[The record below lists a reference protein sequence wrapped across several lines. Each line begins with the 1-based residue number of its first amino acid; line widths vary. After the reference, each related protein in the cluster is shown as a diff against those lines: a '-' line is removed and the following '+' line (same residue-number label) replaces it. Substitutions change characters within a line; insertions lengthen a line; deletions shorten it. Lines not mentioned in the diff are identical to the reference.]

1 MTKVTTKKTA
11 VSLLCVCALL
21 LALVAAFAG
30 GGVFNPV
37 SSKAENIAASE
48 NLLDLSKPMSDK
60 AGCDFGGPVVRFH
73 WKAGQSGAHW
83 GGMFVQCGEG
93 KRIRDLISLETT
105 DGTSKTLAGWEE
117 EGLITRVIFYGQMVG
132 VNLEKSGLKVEQVK
146 YLTLH
151 AGLMPIKGNGAW
163 NTNDTNG
170 KTLVSGEAGA
180 NEISEATANTWG
192 SGNASY
198 VLPTDI
204 KLYVNHATQYLEL
217 AAEELTVKTEPA
229 KKDYIS
235 GEAFVPDGMVIT
247 ESLSDSTTRDI
258 PVTAAMCSAIGED
271 GTVTIS
277 YGGKTVT
284 YQVQV
289 EKVTEALQS
298 IAMKDGYKIEYKKF
312 DLNTSTVSGTV
323 VATVLDTESNQT
335 ITRDIPLTAD
345 MIVSRPD
352 TTESGTKKVTVS
364 YSLLNVTE
372 TVEADA
378 TVLTEKVESNV
389 EGGNYG
395 VSGKTPANSDR
406 HLALKFT
413 ADTDMKFLTNLQ
425 NRPAVNPEKTLSD
438 MILIKYSGSD
448 ELVSL
453 KDIGGGLGTYGSQLF
468 IQNIDKAEK
477 GNVQYVI
484 VKAGFM
490 QYTASVDHTGNDQ
503 DIIAG
508 YYPSVVNG
516 KLSVVTEDIYIAWTK
531 NTGDYGKVTKPIKDF
546 KITLADDA
554 QTEYFVGEE
563 LNLTGVT
570 YSADYVNPA
579 ETAKLSGSVTK
590 DMCTAIPDTAGDAV
604 ITVSLNNATATF
616 DIKVKEATK
625 ELKSVALKEGSVI
638 TYKKFALEPE
648 SGCKLIAT
656 FEDKTTH
663 ETTTEEIDLLP
674 SMVTVRPDTSV
685 AGEDKTATVAYKAL
699 GKTVQAAL
707 AAKVENTVTETK
719 ILGIHYGET
728 NNVNNQFGI
737 KFNIVT
743 GGADGLKAI
752 DNIGGLGSV
761 IPGKTLG
768 DLMLIKFTKKTE
780 PIALSAA
787 ELNKLQPAFYGG
799 GFVLRELNTVKE
811 SHGDVEYIIIKAGF
825 VWYSSTKDTWGQG
838 DKADTKDYFPV
849 ATNVFTQDLYVGFL
863 NDLLVNPVKSITAV
877 LPEDYKTEYMQ
888 GEALSV
894 KDVLVRIEYVN
905 PDLKSE
911 SIALTADMCGAITGD
926 SSAAQAEITY
936 MGKTYTITGLTLS
949 DERVTGIEVTK
960 AGKTEYAFLTDKF
973 DISGYEISMVI
984 ENVTTNATRKQA
996 IEHGDIIVS
1005 GYSDHDLGEQTVK
1018 FTYGDFETEQKI
1030 TTVNGEPGK
1039 YLSVDYISNYNS
1051 YESTQH
1057 KGLIV
1062 NVGFEGMSAPAL
1074 KVFWQGEKLPNVA
1087 NKVMINGKLAS
1098 DLIAN
1103 GSLDSIRF
1111 WSNQIVF
1118 MFYTDKMQPTKSS
1131 DKYVEGTTELVEK
1144 VTFLPGFQFYATSV
1158 DIWGTSWTME
1168 DITLIPHAVIKSE
1181 LTLENVNYGMGWV
1194 RELKKDGDSVAA
1206 DAITIGSMPNKTTF
1220 KVGEKL
1226 NASDLLPGLQLH
1238 FKYADGG
1245 EEDIIPGIS
1254 DIEFDNNVTATA
1266 GKKTVTVYF
1275 KSNDY
1280 YATFEIEVVGENAAA
1295 ESEEGCGCSGS
1306 VISGSTALAAI
1317 CLLGAM
1323 AAVTFA
1329 KRKER
1334 N

>member
-30 GGVFNPV
+30 GGGVFNPV
-37 SSKAENIAASE
+37 SSKAEQTYK
-48 NLLDLSKPMSDK
+48 LDLTSGIK
-60 AGCDFGGPVVRFH
+60 ATCGQAAVDAAPNVMYFKFGGGLNMTDGSKMELNEIVP
-73 WKAGQSGAHW
+73 A
-83 GGMFVQCGEG
+83 GEG
-93 KRIRDLISLETT
+93 TEATTLGVYLEITCTEGTDTVNGWKNRGKAFRI
-105 DGTSKTLAGWEE
+105 AC
-117 EGLITRVIFYGQMVG
+117 YGAYFLLQFENNSM
-132 VNLEKSGLKVEQVK
+132 
-146 YLTLH
+146 
-151 AGLMPIKGNGAW
+151 GNGAEV
-163 NTNDTNG
+163 TSVKFKRG
-170 KTLVSGEAGA
+170 FTLFEGGTSEGDWVFAHKCDKKVEGSEFEKDVSLHLNRTTGMYEHLV
-180 NEISEATANTWG
+180 
-192 SGNASY
+192 GNAEGD
-198 VLPTDI
+198 LQTAGDAN
-204 KLYVNHATQYLEL
+204 KTQYLEGEAFDPTGL
-217 AAEELTVKTEPA
+217 TLTVKSA
-229 KKDYIS
+229 
-235 GEAFVPDGMVIT
+235 DGDT
-247 ESLSDSTTRDI
+247 FTDI

-289 EKVTEALQS
+289 QKATEELQS
-298 IAMKDGYKIEYKKF
+298 IAMKEGYKIEYKKF
-312 DLNTSTVSGTV
+312 DLNTSAVSGTV

-335 ITRDIPLTAD
+335 TTRDIPLTAD

-378 TVLTEKVESNV
+378 TVLTEKVSSNIVGV
-389 EGGNYG
+389 EYDVADG
-395 VSGKTPANSDR
+395 VVSDNR
-406 HLALKFT
+406 HLGFKFENNSYMNT
-413 ADTDMKFLTNLQ
+413 LTTNWRT
-425 NRPAVNPEKTLSD
+425 NASVIPDKTLGD
-438 MILIKYSGSD
+438 LVEIKYSD
-448 ELVSL
+448 ETATKTLTEINGAIISVGDRL
-453 KDIGGGLGTYGSQLF
+453 LL
-468 IQNIDKAEK
+468 QNAEK
-477 GNVQYVI
+477 ANATVDYII
-484 VKAGFM
+484 VRAGFLM
-490 QYTASVDHTGNDQ
+490 YSGSNGAAPADMVPHV
-503 DIIAG
+503 A
-508 YYPSVVNG
+508 PSG
-516 KLSVVTEDIYIAWTK
+516 KLSVVTEDFYIGYSSTDK
-531 NTGDYGKVTKPIKDF
+531 NAKYGKIVKPVKNLV
-546 KITLADDA
+546 ITVANGA

-590 DMCTAIPDTAGDAV
+590 DMCSAIPDTAGDAE

-616 DIKVKEATK
+616 NIKVKEATK

-663 ETTTEEIDLLP
+663 ETTTEEIELLP

-849 ATNVFTQDLYVGFL
+849 ATNVFTQDLYAGFL

-1030 TTVNGEPGK
+1030 TTVNGEPNK

-1266 GKKTVTVYF
+1266 GTKTVTVYF

-1280 YATFEIEVVGENAAA
+1280 YATFEIEVVGENTAA
-1295 ESEEGCGCSGS
+1295 ESETGCGCSGS
-1306 VISGSTALAAI
+1306 VISGSTVLAAI

-1323 AAVTFA
+1323 AAITFA

>member
-37 SSKAENIAASE
+37 SSKAEQTYK
-48 NLLDLSKPMSDK
+48 LDLTSGIK
-60 AGCDFGGPVVRFH
+60 ATCGQPSVDTASNVMYFKFGGGLNMTDGSKMELNEIVP
-73 WKAGQSGAHW
+73 A
-83 GGMFVQCGEG
+83 GEG
-93 KRIRDLISLETT
+93 TEATTLGDYLEITCTEGVNTVNGWKSKGKSFRIACYGAYFLLQFENNSMGNGVEVTSVKFKRGFTLFEG
-105 DGTSKTLAGWEE
+105 GTS
-117 EGLITRVIFYGQMVG
+117 EGDWVFTH
-132 VNLEKSGLKVEQVK
+132 KCDKKVEGSEFEKDVS
-146 YLTLH
+146 LH
-151 AGLMPIKGNGAW
+151 LNRTTGMYEH
-163 NTNDTNG
+163 
-170 KTLVSGEAGA
+170 LV
-180 NEISEATANTWG
+180 
-192 SGNASY
+192 GNAEGD
-198 VLPTDI
+198 LQTAGDAN
-204 KLYVNHATQYLEL
+204 KTQYLEGEAFDPTGL
-217 AAEELTVKTEPA
+217 TLTVKSA
-229 KKDYIS
+229 D
-235 GEAFVPDGMVIT
+235 GDAFT
-247 ESLSDSTTRDI
+247 DI

-284 YQVQV
+284 YKVQVQ
-289 EKVTEALQS
+289 KATEELQS
-298 IAMKDGYKIEYKKF
+298 IAMKEGYKIEYKKF

-378 TVLTEKVESNV
+378 TVLTEKVSSNIVGV
-389 EGGNYG
+389 EYDVADG
-395 VSGKTPANSDR
+395 VVSDNR
-406 HLALKFT
+406 HLGFKFENNSYMNT
-413 ADTDMKFLTNLQ
+413 LTTNWRT
-425 NRPAVNPEKTLSD
+425 NASVIPDKTLGD
-438 MILIKYSGSD
+438 LVEIKYSD
-448 ELVSL
+448 ETATKTLTEINGAIISVGDRL
-453 KDIGGGLGTYGSQLF
+453 LL
-468 IQNIDKAEK
+468 QNAEK
-477 GNVQYVI
+477 ANATVDYII
-484 VKAGFM
+484 VRAGFLM
-490 QYTASVDHTGNDQ
+490 YSGSNGAAPADMVPHV
-503 DIIAG
+503 A
-508 YYPSVVNG
+508 PNG
-516 KLSVVTEDIYIAWTK
+516 KLSVVTEDFYIGYSSTDK
-531 NTGDYGKVTKPIKDF
+531 NAKYGKIVKPVKNLV
-546 KITLADDA
+546 ITVANGA

-616 DIKVKEATK
+616 NIKVKEATK

-663 ETTTEEIDLLP
+663 ETTTEEIELLP

-780 PIALSAA
+780 PIALSAT

-849 ATNVFTQDLYVGFL
+849 ATNVFTQDLYAGFL
-863 NDLLVNPVKSITAV
+863 NGLLVNPVKSITAV
-877 LPEDYKTEYMQ
+877 LPEGYKTEYMQ

-996 IEHGDIIVS
+996 IEHGDIVVS

-1030 TTVNGEPGK
+1030 TTVNGEPNK

-1158 DIWGTSWTME
+1158 DIWGTSWTMD
-1168 DITLIPHAVIKSE
+1168 DITLIPHAVIKTE

-1295 ESEEGCGCSGS
+1295 ESETGCGCSGS

-1323 AAVTFA
+1323 AAITFA

>member
-1 MTKVTTKKTA
+1 MTD
-11 VSLLCVCALL
+11 
-21 LALVAAFAG
+21 G
-30 GGVFNPV
+30 
-37 SSKAENIAASE
+37 SKMELNEIVPA
-48 NLLDLSKPMSDK
+48 
-60 AGCDFGGPVVRFH
+60 
-73 WKAGQSGAHW
+73 
-83 GGMFVQCGEG
+83 GEG
-93 KRIRDLISLETT
+93 TEATTLGVYLEITCTEGTDTVNGWKNRGKAFRI
-105 DGTSKTLAGWEE
+105 AC
-117 EGLITRVIFYGQMVG
+117 YGAYFLLQFENNSM
-132 VNLEKSGLKVEQVK
+132 
-146 YLTLH
+146 
-151 AGLMPIKGNGAW
+151 GNGAEV
-163 NTNDTNG
+163 TSVKFKRG
-170 KTLVSGEAGA
+170 FTLFEGGTSEGDWVFAHKCDKKVEGSEFEKDVSLHLNRTTGMYEHLV
-180 NEISEATANTWG
+180 
-192 SGNASY
+192 GNAEGD
-198 VLPTDI
+198 LQTAGDAN
-204 KLYVNHATQYLEL
+204 KTQYLEGEAFDPTGL
-217 AAEELTVKTEPA
+217 TLTVKSA
-229 KKDYIS
+229 
-235 GEAFVPDGMVIT
+235 DGDT
-247 ESLSDSTTRDI
+247 FTDI

-289 EKVTEALQS
+289 QKATEELQS
-298 IAMKDGYKIEYKKF
+298 IAMKEGYKIEYKKF
-312 DLNTSTVSGTV
+312 DLNTSAVSGTV

-335 ITRDIPLTAD
+335 TTRDIPLTAD

-378 TVLTEKVESNV
+378 TVLTEKVSSNIVGV
-389 EGGNYG
+389 EYDVADG
-395 VSGKTPANSDR
+395 VVSDNR
-406 HLALKFT
+406 HLGFKFENNSYMNT
-413 ADTDMKFLTNLQ
+413 LTTNWRT
-425 NRPAVNPEKTLSD
+425 NASVIPDKTLGD
-438 MILIKYSGSD
+438 LVEIKYSD
-448 ELVSL
+448 ETATKTLTEINGAIISVGDRL
-453 KDIGGGLGTYGSQLF
+453 LL
-468 IQNIDKAEK
+468 QNAEK
-477 GNVQYVI
+477 ANATVDYII
-484 VKAGFM
+484 VRAGFLM
-490 QYTASVDHTGNDQ
+490 YSGSNGAAPADMVPHV
-503 DIIAG
+503 A
-508 YYPSVVNG
+508 PSG
-516 KLSVVTEDIYIAWTK
+516 KLSVVTEDFYIGYSSTDK
-531 NTGDYGKVTKPIKDF
+531 NAKYGKIVKPVKNLV
-546 KITLADDA
+546 ITVANGA

-590 DMCTAIPDTAGDAV
+590 DMCSAIPDTAGDAE

-616 DIKVKEATK
+616 NIKVKEATK

-663 ETTTEEIDLLP
+663 ETTTEEIELLP

-849 ATNVFTQDLYVGFL
+849 ATNVFTQDLYAGFL

-1030 TTVNGEPGK
+1030 TTVNGEPNK

-1266 GKKTVTVYF
+1266 GTKTVTVYF

-1280 YATFEIEVVGENAAA
+1280 YATFEIEVVGENTAA
-1295 ESEEGCGCSGS
+1295 ESETGCGCSGS
-1306 VISGSTALAAI
+1306 VISGSTVLAAI

-1323 AAVTFA
+1323 AAITFA

>member
-37 SSKAENIAASE
+37 SSKAEQTYK
-48 NLLDLSKPMSDK
+48 LDLTSGIK
-60 AGCDFGGPVVRFH
+60 ATCGQPSVDTASNVMYFKFGGGLNMTDGSKMELNEIVP
-73 WKAGQSGAHW
+73 A
-83 GGMFVQCGEG
+83 GEG
-93 KRIRDLISLETT
+93 TEATTLGDYLEITCTEGVNTVNGWKSKGKSFRIACYGAYFLLQFENNSMDNGVEVTSVKFKRGFTLFEG
-105 DGTSKTLAGWEE
+105 GTS
-117 EGLITRVIFYGQMVG
+117 EGDWVFTH
-132 VNLEKSGLKVEQVK
+132 KCDKKVEGSEFEKDVS
-146 YLTLH
+146 LH
-151 AGLMPIKGNGAW
+151 LNRTTGMYEH
-163 NTNDTNG
+163 
-170 KTLVSGEAGA
+170 LV
-180 NEISEATANTWG
+180 
-192 SGNASY
+192 GNAEGD
-198 VLPTDI
+198 LQTAGDAN
-204 KLYVNHATQYLEL
+204 KTQYLEGEAFDPTGL
-217 AAEELTVKTEPA
+217 TLTVKSA
-229 KKDYIS
+229 
-235 GEAFVPDGMVIT
+235 DGDT
-247 ESLSDSTTRDI
+247 FTDI

-284 YQVQV
+284 YKVQVQ
-289 EKVTEALQS
+289 KATEELQS
-298 IAMKDGYKIEYKKF
+298 IAMKEGYKIEYKKF

-378 TVLTEKVESNV
+378 TVLTEKVSSNIVGV
-389 EGGNYG
+389 EYDVADG
-395 VSGKTPANSDR
+395 VVSDNR
-406 HLALKFT
+406 HLGFKFENNSYMNT
-413 ADTDMKFLTNLQ
+413 LTTNWRT
-425 NRPAVNPEKTLSD
+425 NASVIPDKTLGD
-438 MILIKYSGSD
+438 LVEIKYSD
-448 ELVSL
+448 ETATKTLTEINGAIISVGDRL
-453 KDIGGGLGTYGSQLF
+453 LL
-468 IQNIDKAEK
+468 QNAEK
-477 GNVQYVI
+477 ANATVDYII
-484 VKAGFM
+484 VRAGFLM
-490 QYTASVDHTGNDQ
+490 YSGSNGAAPADMVPHV
-503 DIIAG
+503 A
-508 YYPSVVNG
+508 PNG
-516 KLSVVTEDIYIAWTK
+516 KLSVVTEDFYIGYSSTDK
-531 NTGDYGKVTKPIKDF
+531 NAKYGKIVKPVKNLV
-546 KITLADDA
+546 ITVANGA

-616 DIKVKEATK
+616 NIKVKEATK

-663 ETTTEEIDLLP
+663 ETTTEEIELLP

-780 PIALSAA
+780 PIALSAT

-849 ATNVFTQDLYVGFL
+849 ATNVFTQDLYAGFL
-863 NDLLVNPVKSITAV
+863 NGLLVNPVKSITAV
-877 LPEDYKTEYMQ
+877 LPEGYKTEYMQ

-996 IEHGDIIVS
+996 IEHGDIVVS

-1030 TTVNGEPGK
+1030 TTVNGEPNK

-1158 DIWGTSWTME
+1158 DIWGTSWTMD
-1168 DITLIPHAVIKSE
+1168 DITLIPHAVIKTE

-1295 ESEEGCGCSGS
+1295 ESETGCGCSGS

-1323 AAVTFA
+1323 AAITFA

>member
-37 SSKAENIAASE
+37 SSKAEQTYK
-48 NLLDLSKPMSDK
+48 LDLTSGIK
-60 AGCDFGGPVVRFH
+60 ATCGQAAVDAAPNVMYFKFGGGLNMTDGSKMELNEIVP
-73 WKAGQSGAHW
+73 A
-83 GGMFVQCGEG
+83 GEG
-93 KRIRDLISLETT
+93 TEATTLGVYLEITCTEGTDTVNGWKNRGKAFRI
-105 DGTSKTLAGWEE
+105 AC
-117 EGLITRVIFYGQMVG
+117 YGAYFLLQFENNSM
-132 VNLEKSGLKVEQVK
+132 
-146 YLTLH
+146 
-151 AGLMPIKGNGAW
+151 GNGAEV
-163 NTNDTNG
+163 TSVKFKRG
-170 KTLVSGEAGA
+170 FTLFEGGTSEGDWVFAHKCDKKVEGSEFEKDVSLHLNRTTGMYEHLV
-180 NEISEATANTWG
+180 
-192 SGNASY
+192 GNAEGD
-198 VLPTDI
+198 LQTAGDAN
-204 KLYVNHATQYLEL
+204 KTQYLEGEAFDPTGL
-217 AAEELTVKTEPA
+217 TLTVKSA
-229 KKDYIS
+229 
-235 GEAFVPDGMVIT
+235 DGDT
-247 ESLSDSTTRDI
+247 FTDI

-289 EKVTEALQS
+289 QKATEELQS
-298 IAMKDGYKIEYKKF
+298 IAMKEGYKIEYKKF
-312 DLNTSTVSGTV
+312 DLNTSAVSGTV

-335 ITRDIPLTAD
+335 TTRDIPLTAD

-378 TVLTEKVESNV
+378 TVLTEKVSSNIVGV
-389 EGGNYG
+389 EYDVADG
-395 VSGKTPANSDR
+395 VVSDNR
-406 HLALKFT
+406 HLGFKFENNSYMNT
-413 ADTDMKFLTNLQ
+413 LTTNWRT
-425 NRPAVNPEKTLSD
+425 NASVIPDKTLGD
-438 MILIKYSGSD
+438 LVEIKYSD
-448 ELVSL
+448 ETATKTLTEINGAIISVGDRL
-453 KDIGGGLGTYGSQLF
+453 LL
-468 IQNIDKAEK
+468 QNAEK
-477 GNVQYVI
+477 ANATVDYII
-484 VKAGFM
+484 VRAGFLM
-490 QYTASVDHTGNDQ
+490 YSGSNGAAPADMVPHV
-503 DIIAG
+503 A
-508 YYPSVVNG
+508 PSG
-516 KLSVVTEDIYIAWTK
+516 KLSVVTEDFYIGYSSTDK
-531 NTGDYGKVTKPIKDF
+531 NAKYGKIVKPVKNLV
-546 KITLADDA
+546 ITVANGA

-590 DMCTAIPDTAGDAV
+590 DMCSAIPDTAGDAE

-616 DIKVKEATK
+616 NIKVKEATK

-663 ETTTEEIDLLP
+663 ETTTEEIELLP

-849 ATNVFTQDLYVGFL
+849 ATNVFTQDLYAGFL

-1030 TTVNGEPGK
+1030 TTVNGEPNK

-1266 GKKTVTVYF
+1266 GTKTVTVYF

-1280 YATFEIEVVGENAAA
+1280 YATFEIEVVGENTAA
-1295 ESEEGCGCSGS
+1295 ESETGCGCSGS
-1306 VISGSTALAAI
+1306 VISGSTVLAAI

-1323 AAVTFA
+1323 AAITFA

>member
-37 SSKAENIAASE
+37 SSKAEQTYK
-48 NLLDLSKPMSDK
+48 LDLTSGIK
-60 AGCDFGGPVVRFH
+60 ATCGQAAVDAAPNVMYFKFGGGLNMTDGSKMELNEIVP
-73 WKAGQSGAHW
+73 A
-83 GGMFVQCGEG
+83 GEG
-93 KRIRDLISLETT
+93 TEATTLGDYLEITCTEGTDTVNGWKNRGKAFRI
-105 DGTSKTLAGWEE
+105 AC
-117 EGLITRVIFYGQMVG
+117 YGAYFLLQFENNSM
-132 VNLEKSGLKVEQVK
+132 
-146 YLTLH
+146 
-151 AGLMPIKGNGAW
+151 GNGAEV
-163 NTNDTNG
+163 TSVKFKRG
-170 KTLVSGEAGA
+170 FTLFEGGTSEGDWVFTHKCDKKVEGSEFEKDVSLHLNRTTGMYEHLV
-180 NEISEATANTWG
+180 
-192 SGNASY
+192 GNAEGD
-198 VLPTDI
+198 LQTAGDAN
-204 KLYVNHATQYLEL
+204 KTQYLEGEAFDPTGL
-217 AAEELTVKTEPA
+217 TLTVKSA
-229 KKDYIS
+229 
-235 GEAFVPDGMVIT
+235 DGDT
-247 ESLSDSTTRDI
+247 FTDI

-289 EKVTEALQS
+289 QKATEELQS
-298 IAMKDGYKIEYKKF
+298 IAMKEGYKIEYKKF
-312 DLNTSTVSGTV
+312 DLNTSAVSGTV

-378 TVLTEKVESNV
+378 TVLTEKVSSNIVGV
-389 EGGNYG
+389 EYDVADG
-395 VSGKTPANSDR
+395 VVSDNR
-406 HLALKFT
+406 HLGFKFENNSYMNT
-413 ADTDMKFLTNLQ
+413 LTTNWRT
-425 NRPAVNPEKTLSD
+425 NASVIPDKTLGD
-438 MILIKYSGSD
+438 LVEIKYSD
-448 ELVSL
+448 ETATKTLTEINGAIISVGDRL
-453 KDIGGGLGTYGSQLF
+453 LL
-468 IQNIDKAEK
+468 QNAEK
-477 GNVQYVI
+477 ANATVDYII
-484 VKAGFM
+484 VRAGFLM
-490 QYTASVDHTGNDQ
+490 YSGSNGAAPADMVPHV
-503 DIIAG
+503 A
-508 YYPSVVNG
+508 PSG
-516 KLSVVTEDIYIAWTK
+516 KLSVVTEDFYIGYSSTDK
-531 NTGDYGKVTKPIKDF
+531 NAKYGKIVKPVKNLV
-546 KITLADDA
+546 ITVANGA

-590 DMCTAIPDTAGDAV
+590 DMCSAIPDTAGDAV

-663 ETTTEEIDLLP
+663 ETTTEEIELLP

-849 ATNVFTQDLYVGFL
+849 ATNVFTQDLYAGFL

-973 DISGYEISMVI
+973 DISDYEISMVI

-1030 TTVNGEPGK
+1030 TTVNGEPNK

-1280 YATFEIEVVGENAAA
+1280 YATFEIEVVGEGTAA
-1295 ESEEGCGCSGS
+1295 ESETGCGCSGS
-1306 VISGSTALAAI
+1306 VISGSAAMAAI

-1323 AAVTFA
+1323 AAITFA

>member
-1 MTKVTTKKTA
+1 MTD
-11 VSLLCVCALL
+11 
-21 LALVAAFAG
+21 G
-30 GGVFNPV
+30 
-37 SSKAENIAASE
+37 SKMELNEIVPA
-48 NLLDLSKPMSDK
+48 
-60 AGCDFGGPVVRFH
+60 
-73 WKAGQSGAHW
+73 
-83 GGMFVQCGEG
+83 GEG
-93 KRIRDLISLETT
+93 TEATTLGDYLEITCTEGTDTVNGWKNRGKAFRI
-105 DGTSKTLAGWEE
+105 AC
-117 EGLITRVIFYGQMVG
+117 YGAYFLLQFENNSM
-132 VNLEKSGLKVEQVK
+132 
-146 YLTLH
+146 
-151 AGLMPIKGNGAW
+151 GNGAEV
-163 NTNDTNG
+163 TSVKFKRG
-170 KTLVSGEAGA
+170 FTLFEGGTSEGDWVFAHKCDKKVEGSEFEKDVSLHLNRTTGMYEHLV
-180 NEISEATANTWG
+180 
-192 SGNASY
+192 GNAEGD
-198 VLPTDI
+198 LQTAGDAN
-204 KLYVNHATQYLEL
+204 KTQYLEGEAFDPTGL
-217 AAEELTVKTEPA
+217 TLTVKSA
-229 KKDYIS
+229 
-235 GEAFVPDGMVIT
+235 DGDT
-247 ESLSDSTTRDI
+247 FTDI

-289 EKVTEALQS
+289 QKATEELQS
-298 IAMKDGYKIEYKKF
+298 IAMKEGYKIEYKKF
-312 DLNTSTVSGTV
+312 DLNTSAVSGTV

-335 ITRDIPLTAD
+335 TTRDIPLTAD

-378 TVLTEKVESNV
+378 TVLTEKVSSNIVGV
-389 EGGNYG
+389 EYDVADG
-395 VSGKTPANSDR
+395 VVSDNR
-406 HLALKFT
+406 HLGFKFENNSYMNT
-413 ADTDMKFLTNLQ
+413 LTTNWRT
-425 NRPAVNPEKTLSD
+425 NASVIPDKTLGD
-438 MILIKYSGSD
+438 LVEIKYSD
-448 ELVSL
+448 ETATKTLTEINGAIISVGDRL
-453 KDIGGGLGTYGSQLF
+453 LL
-468 IQNIDKAEK
+468 QNAEK
-477 GNVQYVI
+477 ANATVDYII
-484 VKAGFM
+484 VRAGFLM
-490 QYTASVDHTGNDQ
+490 YSGSNGAAPADMVPHV
-503 DIIAG
+503 A
-508 YYPSVVNG
+508 PSG
-516 KLSVVTEDIYIAWTK
+516 KLSVVTEDFYIGYSSTDK
-531 NTGDYGKVTKPIKDF
+531 NAKYGKIVKPVKNLV
-546 KITLADDA
+546 ITVANGA

-590 DMCTAIPDTAGDAV
+590 DMCSAIPDTAGDAE

-663 ETTTEEIDLLP
+663 ETTTEEIELLP

-849 ATNVFTQDLYVGFL
+849 ATNVFTQDLYAGFL

-973 DISGYEISMVI
+973 DISDYEISMVI

-1030 TTVNGEPGK
+1030 TTVNGEPNK

-1280 YATFEIEVVGENAAA
+1280 YATFEIEVVGEGTAA

-1306 VISGSTALAAI
+1306 VISGSAAMAAI

-1323 AAVTFA
+1323 AAITFA

>member
-37 SSKAENIAASE
+37 SSKAEQTYK
-48 NLLDLSKPMSDK
+48 LDLTSGIK
-60 AGCDFGGPVVRFH
+60 ATCGQPSVDTASNVMYFKFGGGLNMTDGSKMELNEIVP
-73 WKAGQSGAHW
+73 A
-83 GGMFVQCGEG
+83 GEG
-93 KRIRDLISLETT
+93 TEATTLGDYLEITCTEGVNTVNGWKSKGKSFRIACYGAYFLLQFENNSMGNGVEVTSVKFKRGFTLFEG
-105 DGTSKTLAGWEE
+105 GTS
-117 EGLITRVIFYGQMVG
+117 EGDWVFTH
-132 VNLEKSGLKVEQVK
+132 KCDKKVEGSEFEKDVS
-146 YLTLH
+146 LH
-151 AGLMPIKGNGAW
+151 LNRTTGMYEH
-163 NTNDTNG
+163 
-170 KTLVSGEAGA
+170 LV
-180 NEISEATANTWG
+180 
-192 SGNASY
+192 GNAEGD
-198 VLPTDI
+198 LQTAGDAN
-204 KLYVNHATQYLEL
+204 KTQYLEGEAFDPTGL
-217 AAEELTVKTEPA
+217 TLTVKSA
-229 KKDYIS
+229 
-235 GEAFVPDGMVIT
+235 DGDT
-247 ESLSDSTTRDI
+247 FTDI

-284 YQVQV
+284 YKVQVQ
-289 EKVTEALQS
+289 KATEELQS
-298 IAMKDGYKIEYKKF
+298 IAMKEGYKIEYKKF

-378 TVLTEKVESNV
+378 TVLTEKVSSNIVGV
-389 EGGNYG
+389 EYDVADG
-395 VSGKTPANSDR
+395 VVSDNR
-406 HLALKFT
+406 HLGFKFENNSYMNT
-413 ADTDMKFLTNLQ
+413 LTTNWRT
-425 NRPAVNPEKTLSD
+425 NASVIPDKTLGD
-438 MILIKYSGSD
+438 LVEIKYSD
-448 ELVSL
+448 ETATKTLTEINGAIISVGDRL
-453 KDIGGGLGTYGSQLF
+453 LL
-468 IQNIDKAEK
+468 QNAEK
-477 GNVQYVI
+477 ANATVDYII
-484 VKAGFM
+484 VRAGFLM
-490 QYTASVDHTGNDQ
+490 YSGSNGAAPADMVPHV
-503 DIIAG
+503 A
-508 YYPSVVNG
+508 PNG
-516 KLSVVTEDIYIAWTK
+516 KLSVVTEDFYIGYSSTDK
-531 NTGDYGKVTKPIKDF
+531 NAKYGKIVKPVKNLV
-546 KITLADDA
+546 ITVANGA

-616 DIKVKEATK
+616 NIKVKEATK

-663 ETTTEEIDLLP
+663 ETTTEEIELLP

-849 ATNVFTQDLYVGFL
+849 ATNVFTQDLYAGFL
-863 NDLLVNPVKSITAV
+863 NGLLVNPVKSITAV
-877 LPEDYKTEYMQ
+877 LPEGYKTEYMQ

-936 MGKTYTITGLTLS
+936 MGKIYTITGLTLS

-996 IEHGDIIVS
+996 IEHGDIVVS

-1030 TTVNGEPGK
+1030 TTVNGEPNK

-1158 DIWGTSWTME
+1158 DIWGTSWTMD
-1168 DITLIPHAVIKSE
+1168 DITLIPHAVIKTE

-1295 ESEEGCGCSGS
+1295 ESETGCGCSGS

-1323 AAVTFA
+1323 AAITFA

>member
-37 SSKAENIAASE
+37 SSKAEQTYK
-48 NLLDLSKPMSDK
+48 LDLTSGIK
-60 AGCDFGGPVVRFH
+60 ATCGQAAVDAAPNVMYFKFGGGLNMTDGSKMELNEIVP
-73 WKAGQSGAHW
+73 A
-83 GGMFVQCGEG
+83 GEG
-93 KRIRDLISLETT
+93 TEATTLGDYLEITCTEGTDTVNGWKNRGKAFRI
-105 DGTSKTLAGWEE
+105 AC
-117 EGLITRVIFYGQMVG
+117 YGAYFLLQFENNSM
-132 VNLEKSGLKVEQVK
+132 
-146 YLTLH
+146 
-151 AGLMPIKGNGAW
+151 GNGAEVTSVKFKRGFTLFEGGTSEGDW
-163 NTNDTNG
+163 VFTHKCDKKVEGSEFEKDVSLYLNRAANLYEHLVGNAEGDLQTAGEPN
-170 KTLVSGEAGA
+170 KTQYVEGEAFD
-180 NEISEATANTWG
+180 
-192 SGNASY
+192 
-198 VLPTDI
+198 PTG
-204 KLYVNHATQYLEL
+204 LT
-217 AAEELTVKTEPA
+217 LTVKSA
-229 KKDYIS
+229 
-235 GEAFVPDGMVIT
+235 DGDT
-247 ESLSDSTTRDI
+247 FTDI

-289 EKVTEALQS
+289 QKATEELQS
-298 IAMKDGYKIEYKKF
+298 IAMKEGYKIEYKKF

-372 TVEADA
+372 TAEADA
-378 TVLTEKVESNV
+378 TVLTEKVSSNIVGV
-389 EGGNYG
+389 EYDVADG
-395 VSGKTPANSDR
+395 VVSDNR
-406 HLALKFT
+406 HLGFKFENNSYMNT
-413 ADTDMKFLTNLQ
+413 LTTNWRT
-425 NRPAVNPEKTLSD
+425 NASVIPDKTLGD
-438 MILIKYSGSD
+438 LVEIKYSD
-448 ELVSL
+448 ETATKTLTEINGAIISVGDRL
-453 KDIGGGLGTYGSQLF
+453 LL
-468 IQNIDKAEK
+468 QNAEK
-477 GNVQYVI
+477 ANATVDYII
-484 VKAGFM
+484 VRAGFLM
-490 QYTASVDHTGNDQ
+490 YSGSNGAAPADMVPHV
-503 DIIAG
+503 A
-508 YYPSVVNG
+508 PNG
-516 KLSVVTEDIYIAWTK
+516 KLSVVTEDFYIGYSSTDK
-531 NTGDYGKVTKPIKDF
+531 NAKYGKIVKPVKNLV
-546 KITLADDA
+546 ITVANGA

-563 LNLTGVT
+563 LNLTGVN

-590 DMCTAIPDTAGDAV
+590 DMCSAIPDTAGDAV

-663 ETTTEEIDLLP
+663 ETTTEEIELLP

-849 ATNVFTQDLYVGFL
+849 ATNVFTQDLYAGFL
-863 NDLLVNPVKSITAV
+863 NGLLVNPVKSITAV
-877 LPEDYKTEYMQ
+877 LPEGYKTEYMQ

-973 DISGYEISMVI
+973 DISDYEISMVI

-996 IEHGDIIVS
+996 IEHGDIVVS

>member
-21 LALVAAFAG
+21 LALVATFAG

-37 SSKAENIAASE
+37 SSKAEQTYK
-48 NLLDLSKPMSDK
+48 LDLTSGIKAKCGQPTVDGSDNVMYFK
-60 AGCDFGGPVVRFH
+60 FGGGLNMTDGSKMELNEIVP
-73 WKAGQSGAHW
+73 A
-83 GGMFVQCGEG
+83 GEG
-93 KRIRDLISLETT
+93 TEATTLGDYLEITCTEGTDTVTGWKNRGKAFRIACYGAYFLLQFENNSMGKGAEVTSVKFKQGFTLFEG
-105 DGTSKTLAGWEE
+105 GTS
-117 EGLITRVIFYGQMVG
+117 EGDWVFAH
-132 VNLEKSGLKVEQVK
+132 KCDKKVEGSEFEKDVS
-146 YLTLH
+146 LH
-151 AGLMPIKGNGAW
+151 LNRTTGMYEH
-163 NTNDTNG
+163 
-170 KTLVSGEAGA
+170 LV
-180 NEISEATANTWG
+180 
-192 SGNASY
+192 GNAEGD
-198 VLPTDI
+198 LQTAGDAN
-204 KLYVNHATQYLEL
+204 KTQYLEGEAFDPTGL
-217 AAEELTVKTEPA
+217 TLTVKSA
-229 KKDYIS
+229 
-235 GEAFVPDGMVIT
+235 DGDT
-247 ESLSDSTTRDI
+247 FTDI

-289 EKVTEALQS
+289 EKVTEELQS
-298 IAMKDGYKIEYKKF
+298 IAMKEGYKIEYKRCALQPSKVEGYITLTVKNLETNAEEHR
-312 DLNTSTVSGTV
+312 DVALTADMIQAHNTTVSGTAK
-323 VATVLDTESNQT
+323 ATVSYKLYNVTKTVEADVTVSTETAESKITAVEYGDNATWSGGYQVNFKKENHNFDGFNGMDWIHVLDSAIMGKTNGDLVEIKIRGKEIDTLNNIIDSGAYGKMTPALNDGRFVIRGTESLDIEYMVLRTGFVYYYIETGSWPNEDKADNSKADISRSHILTRDFFVGYENNKAGNKVQVNPLESFELTVADSAKKEYYMGEETLDLTGITYTATYYDKTMGTNGVVNGNVIADMCSSVPTVAGNGT
-335 ITRDIPLTAD
+335 ITVTLNGKTATFAITGIEPPYHIESIAMKQGYKIEYEKFSLAPKTLSGFIVASFDNNQPDEEIALTES

-352 TTESGTKKVTVS
+352 TSTAGEKDITVTYTKFGKTVTVS
-364 YSLLNVTE
+364 
-372 TVEADA
+372 AKA
-378 TVLTEKVESNV
+378 TVL
-389 EGGNYG
+389 
-395 VSGKTPANSDR
+395 
-406 HLALKFT
+406 
-413 ADTDMKFLTNLQ
+413 
-425 NRPAVNPEKTLSD
+425 
-438 MILIKYSGSD
+438 
-448 ELVSL
+448 
-453 KDIGGGLGTYGSQLF
+453 
-468 IQNIDKAEK
+468 DKA
-477 GNVQYVI
+477 
-484 VKAGFM
+484 
-490 QYTASVDHTGNDQ
+490 
-503 DIIAG
+503 
-508 YYPSVVNG
+508 
-516 KLSVVTEDIYIAWTK
+516 
-531 NTGDYGKVTKPIKDF
+531 
-546 KITLADDA
+546 
-554 QTEYFVGEE
+554 
-563 LNLTGVT
+563 
-570 YSADYVNPA
+570 
-579 ETAKLSGSVTK
+579 
-590 DMCTAIPDTAGDAV
+590 
-604 ITVSLNNATATF
+604 VSSN
-616 DIKVKEATK
+616 
-625 ELKSVALKEGSVI
+625 
-638 TYKKFALEPE
+638 
-648 SGCKLIAT
+648 
-656 FEDKTTH
+656 
-663 ETTTEEIDLLP
+663 
-674 SMVTVRPDTSV
+674 
-685 AGEDKTATVAYKAL
+685 
-699 GKTVQAAL
+699 
-707 AAKVENTVTETK
+707 

-849 ATNVFTQDLYVGFL
+849 ATNVFTQDLYAGFL
-863 NDLLVNPVKSITAV
+863 NGLLVNPVKSITAV
-877 LPEDYKTEYMQ
+877 LPEGYKTEYMQ

-973 DISGYEISMVI
+973 DISDYEISMVI

-996 IEHGDIIVS
+996 IEHGDIVVS

>member
-1 MTKVTTKKTA
+1 MRM
-11 VSLLCVCALL
+11 CA
-21 LALVAAFAG
+21 AACFGSGIRGG

-37 SSKAENIAASE
+37 SSKAEQTYK
-48 NLLDLSKPMSDK
+48 LDLTSGIK
-60 AGCDFGGPVVRFH
+60 ATCGQAAVDAAPNVMYFKFGGGLNMTDGSKMELNEIVP
-73 WKAGQSGAHW
+73 A
-83 GGMFVQCGEG
+83 GEG
-93 KRIRDLISLETT
+93 TEATTLGDYLEITCTEGTDTVNGWKNRGKAFRI
-105 DGTSKTLAGWEE
+105 AC
-117 EGLITRVIFYGQMVG
+117 YGAYFLLQFENNSM
-132 VNLEKSGLKVEQVK
+132 
-146 YLTLH
+146 
-151 AGLMPIKGNGAW
+151 GNGAEV
-163 NTNDTNG
+163 TSVKFKRG
-170 KTLVSGEAGA
+170 FTLFEGGTSEGDWVFAHKCDKKVEGSEFEKDVSLHLNRTTGMYEHLV
-180 NEISEATANTWG
+180 
-192 SGNASY
+192 GNAEGD
-198 VLPTDI
+198 LQTAGDAN
-204 KLYVNHATQYLEL
+204 KTQYLEGEAFDPTGL
-217 AAEELTVKTEPA
+217 TLTVKSA
-229 KKDYIS
+229 
-235 GEAFVPDGMVIT
+235 DGDT
-247 ESLSDSTTRDI
+247 FTDI

-289 EKVTEALQS
+289 QKATEELQS
-298 IAMKDGYKIEYKKF
+298 IAMKEGYKIEYKKF
-312 DLNTSTVSGTV
+312 DLNTSAVSGTV

-335 ITRDIPLTAD
+335 TTRDIPLTAD

-378 TVLTEKVESNV
+378 TVLTEKVSSNIVGV
-389 EGGNYG
+389 EYDVADG
-395 VSGKTPANSDR
+395 VVSDNR
-406 HLALKFT
+406 HLGFKFENNSYMNT
-413 ADTDMKFLTNLQ
+413 LTTNWRT
-425 NRPAVNPEKTLSD
+425 NASVIPDKTLGD
-438 MILIKYSGSD
+438 LVEIKYSD
-448 ELVSL
+448 ETATKTLTEINGAIISVGDRL
-453 KDIGGGLGTYGSQLF
+453 LL
-468 IQNIDKAEK
+468 QNAEK
-477 GNVQYVI
+477 ANATVDYII
-484 VKAGFM
+484 VRAGFLM
-490 QYTASVDHTGNDQ
+490 YSGSNGAAPADMVPHV
-503 DIIAG
+503 A
-508 YYPSVVNG
+508 PSG
-516 KLSVVTEDIYIAWTK
+516 KLSVVTEDFYIGYSSTDK
-531 NTGDYGKVTKPIKDF
+531 NAKYGKIVKPVKNLV
-546 KITLADDA
+546 ITVANGA

-590 DMCTAIPDTAGDAV
+590 DMCSAIPDTAGDAE

-663 ETTTEEIDLLP
+663 ETTTEEIELLP

-849 ATNVFTQDLYVGFL
+849 ATNVFTQDLYAGFL

-973 DISGYEISMVI
+973 DISDYEISMVI

-1030 TTVNGEPGK
+1030 TTVNGEPNK

-1280 YATFEIEVVGENAAA
+1280 YATFEIEVVGEGTAA

-1306 VISGSTALAAI
+1306 VISGSAAMAAI

-1323 AAVTFA
+1323 AAITFA

>member
-37 SSKAENIAASE
+37 SSKAEQTYK
-48 NLLDLSKPMSDK
+48 LDLTSGIK
-60 AGCDFGGPVVRFH
+60 ATCGQPSVDTASNVMYFKFGGGLNMTDGSKMELNEIVP
-73 WKAGQSGAHW
+73 A
-83 GGMFVQCGEG
+83 GEG
-93 KRIRDLISLETT
+93 TEATTLGDYLEITCTEGVNTVNGWKSKGKSFRIACYGAYFLLQFENNSMGNGVEVTSVKFKRGFTLFEG
-105 DGTSKTLAGWEE
+105 GTS
-117 EGLITRVIFYGQMVG
+117 EGDWVFTH
-132 VNLEKSGLKVEQVK
+132 KCDKKVEGSEFEKDVS
-146 YLTLH
+146 LH
-151 AGLMPIKGNGAW
+151 LNRTTGMYEH
-163 NTNDTNG
+163 
-170 KTLVSGEAGA
+170 LV
-180 NEISEATANTWG
+180 
-192 SGNASY
+192 GNAEGD
-198 VLPTDI
+198 LQTAGDAN
-204 KLYVNHATQYLEL
+204 KTQYLEGEAFDPTGL
-217 AAEELTVKTEPA
+217 TLTVKSA
-229 KKDYIS
+229 
-235 GEAFVPDGMVIT
+235 DGDT
-247 ESLSDSTTRDI
+247 FTDI

-284 YQVQV
+284 YKVQVQ
-289 EKVTEALQS
+289 KATEELQS
-298 IAMKDGYKIEYKKF
+298 IAMKEGYKIEYKKF

-378 TVLTEKVESNV
+378 TVLTEKVSSNIVGV
-389 EGGNYG
+389 EYDVADG
-395 VSGKTPANSDR
+395 VVSDNR
-406 HLALKFT
+406 HLGFKFENNSYMNT
-413 ADTDMKFLTNLQ
+413 LTTNWRT
-425 NRPAVNPEKTLSD
+425 NASVIPDKTLGD
-438 MILIKYSGSD
+438 LVEIKYSD
-448 ELVSL
+448 ETATKTLTEINGAIISVGDRL
-453 KDIGGGLGTYGSQLF
+453 LL
-468 IQNIDKAEK
+468 QNAEK
-477 GNVQYVI
+477 ANATVDYII
-484 VKAGFM
+484 VRAGFLM
-490 QYTASVDHTGNDQ
+490 YSGSNGAAPADMVPHV
-503 DIIAG
+503 A
-508 YYPSVVNG
+508 PNG
-516 KLSVVTEDIYIAWTK
+516 KLSVVTEDFYIGYSSTDK
-531 NTGDYGKVTKPIKDF
+531 NAKYGKIVKPVKNLV
-546 KITLADDA
+546 ITVANGA

-616 DIKVKEATK
+616 NIKVKEATK

-663 ETTTEEIDLLP
+663 ETTTEEIELLP

-849 ATNVFTQDLYVGFL
+849 ATNVFTQDLYAGFL
-863 NDLLVNPVKSITAV
+863 NGLLVNPVKSITAV
-877 LPEDYKTEYMQ
+877 LPEGYKTEYMQ

-996 IEHGDIIVS
+996 IEHGDIVVS

-1030 TTVNGEPGK
+1030 TTVNGEPNK

-1158 DIWGTSWTME
+1158 DIWGTSWTMD
-1168 DITLIPHAVIKSE
+1168 DITLIPHAVIKTE

-1295 ESEEGCGCSGS
+1295 ESETGCGCSGS

-1323 AAVTFA
+1323 AAITFA

>member
-1 MTKVTTKKTA
+1 MTDGSKMELNEIVPAGEGTEATTLGDYLEITCTEGVNTVNGWKSKGKSFRIACYGAYFLLQFENNSMDNGVEVTSVKFKRGFTLFEGGTSEGDWVFTHKCDKKVEGSEFEKD
-11 VSLLCVCALL
+11 VSLHLNRTTGMYEH
-21 LALVAAFAG
+21 LV
-30 GGVFNPV
+30 
-37 SSKAENIAASE
+37 
-48 NLLDLSKPMSDK
+48 
-60 AGCDFGGPVVRFH
+60 
-73 WKAGQSGAHW
+73 
-83 GGMFVQCGEG
+83 
-93 KRIRDLISLETT
+93 
-105 DGTSKTLAGWEE
+105 
-117 EGLITRVIFYGQMVG
+117 
-132 VNLEKSGLKVEQVK
+132 
-146 YLTLH
+146 
-151 AGLMPIKGNGAW
+151 
-163 NTNDTNG
+163 
-170 KTLVSGEAGA
+170 
-180 NEISEATANTWG
+180 
-192 SGNASY
+192 GNAEGD
-198 VLPTDI
+198 LQTAGDAN
-204 KLYVNHATQYLEL
+204 KTQYLEGEAFDPTGL
-217 AAEELTVKTEPA
+217 TLTVKSA
-229 KKDYIS
+229 
-235 GEAFVPDGMVIT
+235 DGDT
-247 ESLSDSTTRDI
+247 FTDI

-284 YQVQV
+284 YKVQVQ
-289 EKVTEALQS
+289 KATEELQS
-298 IAMKDGYKIEYKKF
+298 IAMKEGYKIEYKKF

-378 TVLTEKVESNV
+378 TVLTEKVSSNIVGV
-389 EGGNYG
+389 EYDVADG
-395 VSGKTPANSDR
+395 VVSDNR
-406 HLALKFT
+406 HLGFKFENNSYMNT
-413 ADTDMKFLTNLQ
+413 LTTNWRT
-425 NRPAVNPEKTLSD
+425 NASVIPDKTLGD
-438 MILIKYSGSD
+438 LVEIKYSD
-448 ELVSL
+448 ETATKTLTEINGAIISVGDRL
-453 KDIGGGLGTYGSQLF
+453 LL
-468 IQNIDKAEK
+468 QNAEK
-477 GNVQYVI
+477 ANATVDYII
-484 VKAGFM
+484 VRAGFLM
-490 QYTASVDHTGNDQ
+490 YSGSNGAAPADMVPHV
-503 DIIAG
+503 A
-508 YYPSVVNG
+508 PNG
-516 KLSVVTEDIYIAWTK
+516 KLSVVTEDFYIGYSSTDK
-531 NTGDYGKVTKPIKDF
+531 NAKYGKIVKPVKNLV
-546 KITLADDA
+546 ITVANGA

-616 DIKVKEATK
+616 NIKVKEATK

-663 ETTTEEIDLLP
+663 ETTTEEIELLP

-780 PIALSAA
+780 PIALSAT

-849 ATNVFTQDLYVGFL
+849 ATNVFTQDLYAGFL
-863 NDLLVNPVKSITAV
+863 NGLLVNPVKSITAV
-877 LPEDYKTEYMQ
+877 LPEGYKTEYMQ

-996 IEHGDIIVS
+996 IEHGDIVVS

-1030 TTVNGEPGK
+1030 TTVNGEPNK

-1158 DIWGTSWTME
+1158 DIWGTSWTMD
-1168 DITLIPHAVIKSE
+1168 DITLIPHAVIKTE

-1295 ESEEGCGCSGS
+1295 ESETGCGCSGS

-1323 AAVTFA
+1323 AAITFA

>member
-37 SSKAENIAASE
+37 SSKAEQTYK
-48 NLLDLSKPMSDK
+48 LDLTSGIK
-60 AGCDFGGPVVRFH
+60 ATCGQPSVDTASNVMYFKFGGGLNMTDGSKMELNEIVP
-73 WKAGQSGAHW
+73 A
-83 GGMFVQCGEG
+83 GEG
-93 KRIRDLISLETT
+93 TEATTLGDYLEITCTEGVNTVNGWKSKGKSFRIACYGAYFLLQFENNSMGNGVEVTSVKFKRGFTLFEG
-105 DGTSKTLAGWEE
+105 GTS
-117 EGLITRVIFYGQMVG
+117 EGDWVFTH
-132 VNLEKSGLKVEQVK
+132 KCDKKVEGSEFEKDVS
-146 YLTLH
+146 LH
-151 AGLMPIKGNGAW
+151 LNRTTGMYEH
-163 NTNDTNG
+163 
-170 KTLVSGEAGA
+170 LV
-180 NEISEATANTWG
+180 
-192 SGNASY
+192 GNAEGD
-198 VLPTDI
+198 LQTAGDAN
-204 KLYVNHATQYLEL
+204 KTQYLEGEAFDPTGL
-217 AAEELTVKTEPA
+217 TLTVKSA
-229 KKDYIS
+229 
-235 GEAFVPDGMVIT
+235 DGDT
-247 ESLSDSTTRDI
+247 FTDI

-284 YQVQV
+284 YKVQVQ
-289 EKVTEALQS
+289 KATEELQS
-298 IAMKDGYKIEYKKF
+298 IAMKEGYKIEYKKF

-378 TVLTEKVESNV
+378 TVLTEKVSSNIVGV
-389 EGGNYG
+389 EYDVADG
-395 VSGKTPANSDR
+395 VVSDNR
-406 HLALKFT
+406 HLGFKFENNSYMNT
-413 ADTDMKFLTNLQ
+413 LTTNWRT
-425 NRPAVNPEKTLSD
+425 NASVIPDKTLGD
-438 MILIKYSGSD
+438 LVEIKYSD
-448 ELVSL
+448 ETATKTLTEINGAIISVGDRL
-453 KDIGGGLGTYGSQLF
+453 LL
-468 IQNIDKAEK
+468 QNAEK
-477 GNVQYVI
+477 ANATVDYII
-484 VKAGFM
+484 VRAGFLM
-490 QYTASVDHTGNDQ
+490 YSGSNGAAPADMVPHV
-503 DIIAG
+503 A
-508 YYPSVVNG
+508 PNG
-516 KLSVVTEDIYIAWTK
+516 KLSVVTEDFYIGYSSTDK
-531 NTGDYGKVTKPIKDF
+531 NAKYGKIVKPVKNLV
-546 KITLADDA
+546 ITVANGA

-616 DIKVKEATK
+616 NIKVKEATK

-663 ETTTEEIDLLP
+663 ETTTEEIELLP

-780 PIALSAA
+780 PIALSAT

-849 ATNVFTQDLYVGFL
+849 ATNVFTQDLYAGFL
-863 NDLLVNPVKSITAV
+863 NGLLVNPVKSITAV
-877 LPEDYKTEYMQ
+877 LPEGYKTEYMQ

-996 IEHGDIIVS
+996 IEHGDIVVS

-1030 TTVNGEPGK
+1030 TTVNGEPNK

-1158 DIWGTSWTME
+1158 DIWGTSWTMD
-1168 DITLIPHAVIKSE
+1168 DITLIPHAVIKTE

-1295 ESEEGCGCSGS
+1295 ESETGCGCSGS

-1323 AAVTFA
+1323 AAITFA